1 MNNARMTF
9 RFGENDANKLQNEG
23 RLAPPTL
30 QEEKEEMPHAPARID
45 IAPQWSAE
53 EIPGDWG
60 ETILTVTGGLEPG
73 KGMDKHSP
81 EREYPQAGYANER
94 RELPAA
100 NESDDPWSGEYTD
113 HNWVSEHNHYSYQRN
128 RAPRGWKMI
137 GSVTGAVVTGAL
149 FGLVILSFFNK
160 DGATQNV
167 VPQKN
172 VANVS
177 ASAGQQVQA
186 TLAGGNYYALQ
197 YGVFSSPE
205 RAEQAKLELTQAGI
219 AAEADPEDGNR
230 VYAGISPD
238 REEAKLLS
246 TRLKAQGVELYVKEI
261 PYPEVSVAALGVN
274 QATAVQFFND
284 SETLIGLLSTLSVG
298 ELGKAAPQAVSAE
311 TMTSIQNRHESW
323 LRSFNDLSASA
334 NGEAAPFAAAMA
346 KAMNSAIT
354 AVAEYNKKPSAAHMW
369 SVQADLMDYVLQQ
382 KKWLDTLQ
390 EQ

>member
-9 RFGENDANKLQNEG
+9 RFGEHDAVKPQNEG
-23 RLAPPTL
+23 RLAPATL
-30 QEEKEEMPHAPARID
+30 QAANEEITHAPASID
-45 IAPQWSAE
+45 SAPQWSAE

-60 ETILTVTGGLEPG
+60 ETLPILTEGLKPG
-73 KGMDKHSP
+73 KGMDKHAS

-94 RELPAA
+94 RDLPEASEA
-100 NESDDPWSGEYTD
+100 VDPWNEEYAD

-137 GSVTGAVVTGAL
+137 GSVTGAIVTGAL

-160 DGATQNV
+160 DGAAPNV

-172 VANVS
+172 TANVS
-177 ASAGQQVQA
+177 VSAGQQAQA

-261 PYPEVSVAALGVN
+261 PYPEVGVAALGVN
-274 QATAVQFFND
+274 QATATQFFND
-284 SETLIGLLSTLSVG
+284 SETLIGLLSTLSIG
-298 ELGKAAPQAVSAE
+298 ELGKAAPQAASAE

-323 LRSFNDLSASA
+323 LRGFNDLSANT
-334 NGEAAPFAAAMA
+334 NGEAAPYAAAMA

-354 AVAEYNKKPSAAHMW
+354 AVAEFNKKPSAAHMW
-369 SVQADLMDYVLQQ
+369 SVQTNLMDYVLQQ